1 MKNVQDGL
9 RVKNM
14 SDLILKE
21 IYGIDEKKHLTKEQ
35 IKKCK
40 MTEREVLE
48 KYDNLS
54 EDELNTKSNKNVYVE
69 NDVMTT
75 VIKCCRGEK
84 KEATEKQ
91 MGSEKQL
98 MIVESE
104 IPGCP
109 EHDVKS
115 KIGNTFVNEKS

>member
-69 NDVMTT
+69 NDVMTA

-84 KEATEKQ
+84 KEATKKQ
-91 MGSEKQL
+91 MGSEK
-98 MIVESE
+98 
-104 IPGCP
+104 
-109 EHDVKS
+109 
-115 KIGNTFVNEKS
+115 